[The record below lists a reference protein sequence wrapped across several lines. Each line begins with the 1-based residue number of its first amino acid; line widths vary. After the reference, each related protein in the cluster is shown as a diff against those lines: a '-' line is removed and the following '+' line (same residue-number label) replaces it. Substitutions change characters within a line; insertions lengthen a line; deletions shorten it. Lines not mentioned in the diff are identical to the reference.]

1 MHGHSCL
8 KHPGPPATEAEKA
21 RIKRLFLEV
30 GCICC
35 RLRFANYNSLIEIH
49 HIVRGNKRLG
59 HWYTLPLCHAH
70 HQTKSH
76 GVWTSI
82 ANGRKAF
89 AAVHGD
95 ELDVWLKVQH
105 MLKLDDELPRTK
117 VLPRRGYATSEMA
130 SDAVEVRE
138 SLGSLSPQSVGV
150 EASQSTAE
158 ESGQA
163 ATGVA
168 P

>member
-1 MHGHSCL
+1 MHGNSCL
-8 KHPGPPATEAEKA
+8 RHPGPQATEAEKA
-21 RIKRLFLEV
+21 RIKRLFLEI

-35 RLRFANYNSLIEIH
+35 RLRFGHYNSLIEIH

-70 HQTKSH
+70 HQTKSI

-89 AAVHGD
+89 SAVHGD

-105 MLKLDDELPRTK
+105 MLGLDDELPKSKR
-117 VLPRRGYATSEMA
+117 VPRRICEK
-130 SDAVEVRE
+130 AVLMVGCPE
-138 SLGSLSPQSVGV
+138 SMVGSVSAEPTGSTPQAGGAGVGPEAAEGVSP
-150 EASQSTAE
+150 
-158 ESGQA
+158 
-163 ATGVA
+163 
-168 P
+168 